1 MPQRIQGCA
10 RNVMNLHID
19 MKTREQTC
27 IIDVR
32 GEVDLYSSPKMREA
46 IFSAMK
52 QRPLPAII
60 VDLTHVTYTDSS
72 GIATLVEGL
81 QISQERQARFKL
93 VGLSQ
98 AVLEVF
104 QLARL
109 ETVFEIYPTLE
120 AALLSA

>member
-10 RNVMNLHID
+10 RNGMNLHID
-19 MKTREQTC
+19 TKTREQTC

-120 AALLSA
+120 SALLSA

>member
-60 VDLTHVTYTDSS
+60 VDLTRVTYTDSS

>member
-1 MPQRIQGCA
+1 MPQRIQGCM

-19 MKTREQTC
+19 TKTREQTC

-52 QRPLPAII
+52 QRPLPTII